1 MATHTAGIQK
11 TLDPVALRADF
22 PILAQQVRDGKPL
35 VYLDNAATTQK
46 PQVVL
51 DALNSYYREINA
63 NVHRAIHRL
72 GELATAAYEEARV
85 KVASFINAPDE
96 RSVIYTRGTT
106 EGINLVAH
114 SWGNRSLKAG
124 DEILISEMEHHSN
137 LVPWQLLA
145 KRTGATLKYIPLT
158 PSGELDMDAFHRLL
172 TSKVKMVAVA
182 HMSNVLGTINPVREI
197 VEAAHAAGAVA
208 LLDGAQSAPH
218 MAVDAQELNCDFYAF
233 SGHKMC
239 APTGVGILYGRESL
253 LEEMD
258 PFLGGGEMINKV
270 TLTDATWA
278 DLPHKFEAGTP
289 NIAGAIGLGAAID
302 YLRPIGMAAIHAY
315 EQELT
320 AYAMKQLAA
329 VPGLQVHG
337 QARER
342 GGAISFSMEGVHP
355 HDVSHFLDR
364 DGIAIRAGHMC
375 AQPLMRARG
384 VTALSRASLY
394 FYNTREEVD
403 ALVKS
408 LAGVREFFH
417 RANG

>member
-1 MATHTAGIQK
+1 MGSQNAAGTQP
-11 TLDPVALRADF
+11 LDAHALRADF
-22 PILAQQVRDGKPL
+22 PILAQPVRDGKPL

-46 PQVVL
+46 PQLVIETL
-51 DALNSYYREINA
+51 DSYYREMNA

-72 GELATAAYEEARV
+72 GELATAAYEASRL
-85 KVASFINAPDE
+85 KVAAFINAPSE
-96 RSVIYTRGTT
+96 RSVIFTRGTT
-106 EGINLVAH
+106 EGINLVTHA
-114 SWGNRSLKAG
+114 WGNRSLKAG

-137 LVPWQLLA
+137 LVPWQFLA
-145 KRTGATLKYIPLT
+145 KRTGAVLKFTPLT
-158 PSGELDMDAFHRLL
+158 PSGELDMEAFHRLL
-172 TSKVKMVAVA
+172 TPQVKIVSIA

-197 VEAAHAAGAVA
+197 VRAAHAVGAVV
-208 LLDGAQSAPH
+208 LLDAAQSVPH
-218 MAVDAQELNCDFYAF
+218 MPVDVQDLDCDFLAF

-239 APTGVGILYGRESL
+239 APTGIGVLFAKEAL

-270 TLTDATWA
+270 TLTEATWA

-289 NIAGAIGLGAAID
+289 NIAGAIGLGAAVD
-302 YLRPIGMAAIHAY
+302 YLKPIGMEAIHAY

-320 AYAMKQLAA
+320 AYALKQLAT

-342 GGAISFSMEGVHP
+342 GGAISFSMDGVHP

-364 DGIAIRAGHMC
+364 NGVAIRAGHMC

-403 ALVKS
+403 ILVKS
-408 LAGVREFFH
+408 LVGIREFFH
-417 RANG
+417 RAAR